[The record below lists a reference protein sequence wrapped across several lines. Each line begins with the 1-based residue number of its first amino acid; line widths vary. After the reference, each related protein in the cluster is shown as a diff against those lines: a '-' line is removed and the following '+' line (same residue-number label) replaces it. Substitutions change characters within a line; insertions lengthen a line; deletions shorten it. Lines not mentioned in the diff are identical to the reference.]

1 MRLQAPSSLPRG
13 AVLILAL
20 AGAVLLS
27 YFSIRNAVAVDNA
40 DLQTRQGY
48 ERSTRLEPG
57 YYRNWYLLGRYW
69 QYNLE
74 DTDAAKAGQAY
85 SAALSLN
92 PRSADVWSDLASVYE
107 AEGNPSGA
115 RDAYLHAK
123 RAYPLSAEVSWRYG
137 NFLLRQGE
145 LDPAFTEVR
154 HAVEADPQRAA
165 ESFSRFLRAGS
176 SVETTLD
183 RLLPPVKAAYI
194 DVIWDQ
200 TTDGHTDNA
209 LKVWDRLVAIHPH
222 VPLRDVFPLISAL
235 RNS

>member
-1 MRLQAPSSLPRG
+1 MRLQVPSSIARG

-20 AGAVLLS
+20 AAAVLLS

-48 ERSTRLEPG
+48 ERSTRLETG
-57 YYRNWYLLGRYW
+57 DYRNWYLLGRYW

-74 DTDAAKAGQAY
+74 DADAAKAGQAY

-123 RAYPLSAEVSWRYG
+123 RAYPLSPEISWRYG
-137 NFLLRQGE
+137 NFSIAL
-145 LDPAFTEVR
+145 TE
-154 HAVEADPQRAA
+154 
-165 ESFSRFLRAGS
+165 
-176 SVETTLD
+176 
-183 RLLPPVKAAYI
+183 
-194 DVIWDQ
+194 
-200 TTDGHTDNA
+200 
-209 LKVWDRLVAIHPH
+209 
-222 VPLRDVFPLISAL
+222 
-235 RNS
+235 

>member
-20 AGAVLLS
+20 AAAVLLS
-27 YFSIRNAVAVDNA
+27 YFSIRNAVAVDYA
-40 DLQTRQGY
+40 DLQTHQGY

-57 YYRNWYLLGRYW
+57 DYRNWYLLGRYW

-123 RAYPLSAEVSWRYG
+123 RAYPLSPEISWRYG

-145 LDPAFTEVR
+145 LDPAFTEIR
-154 HAVEADPQRAA
+154 HAVEVDHALGAQA
-165 ESFSRFLRAGS
+165 FSRSRG
-176 SVETTLD
+176 VEPDVQKIVDRVLPQARSEEHTSELQSHSD
-183 RLLPPVKAAYI
+183 LVCRLLLEK
-194 DVIWDQ
+194 
-200 TTDGHTDNA
+200 
-209 LKVWDRLVAIHPH
+209 K
-222 VPLRDVFPLISAL
+222 
-235 RNS
+235 